1 MTNITTL
8 LFDLDGTLINTNEL
22 IVESFLHTLNHFFPG
37 QYERED
43 VYPFM
48 GPPLIDTFEALD
60 PERTMEM
67 VAHYREF
74 NLAQHDALVT
84 EFQGVYET
92 IRTLHENNF
101 KMAIVSTKL
110 HETVV
115 KGLKLT
121 NLDPYFNVV
130 IGLDDVEN
138 AKPHPEPLE
147 KALAA
152 LGSSPE
158 EALMIGDNY
167 HDIEGGQNAG
177 VKTAGVAWSIKG
189 RDFLAQYNPDYMLE
203 SMTDL
208 LDILNIGASK
218 K

>member
-1 MTNITTL
+1 MKNITTL

-22 IVESFLHTLNHFFPG
+22 IVESFLHTLNHYYPE
-37 QYERED
+37 QYKRED

-48 GPPLIDTFEALD
+48 GPALIDTFEQID
-60 PERTMEM
+60 KERAMEM

-74 NLAQHDALVT
+74 NLKQHDLLVT

-92 IRTLHENNF
+92 IRILHENNY
-101 KMAIVSTKL
+101 KMAIVSTKI
-110 HETVV
+110 HDTVIQ
-115 KGLKLT
+115 GLKLT
-121 NLDPYFNVV
+121 HLDPFFDVI

-152 LGSSPE
+152 LGSKPE
-158 EALMIGDNY
+158 EAIMVGDNY

-177 VKTAGVAWSIKG
+177 TMTAGVAWSLKG
-189 RDFLAQYNPDYMLE
+189 RDFLNEYNPDFMLE
-203 SMTDL
+203 SMADL
-208 LDILNIGASK
+208 LEILNVGAENK
-218 K
+218 